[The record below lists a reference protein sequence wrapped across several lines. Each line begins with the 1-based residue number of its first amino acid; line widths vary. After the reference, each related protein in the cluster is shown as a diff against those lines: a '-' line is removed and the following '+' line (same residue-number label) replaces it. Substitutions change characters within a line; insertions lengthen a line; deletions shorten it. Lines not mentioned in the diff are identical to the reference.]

1 MARKQRIHYN
11 GGLYHV
17 MARGNNGEYNIAK
30 DEEKLEYIS
39 IIKRY
44 KERYGFRLYAYC
56 IMDNHIHM
64 LIVVDEIP
72 LEKIM
77 QGIQQ
82 VYTQRYNKKYRR
94 TGHVFQQRYKAIV
107 CNKDGYLLHL
117 IKYIH
122 FNPIEAGMTETVD
135 YKWSSH
141 YEYIKNKNELVE
153 TDYVLKLISS
163 NKAQAI
169 KGYGE
174 YMKEKMDDIESC
186 EYEITEAQINNPSRV
201 DNENRIE
208 LLINKVLKQESIAK
222 GELLQKTKVQ
232 RICDIRK
239 AIIILADRGVNN
251 NDLAKK
257 LEISN
262 SVISRIKAGKFKR
275 TEYFERVI
283 SEYCKA

>member
-1 MARKQRIHYN
+1 VARKQRIHYN

>member
-1 MARKQRIHYN
+1 
-11 GGLYHV
+11 